1 MSFILTKEGQLLE
14 QNIALYQKQAQQL
27 NLSQGLRQSLTI
39 LQLDVID
46 LTKYLEE
53 RSMENPLLEIKSNL
67 DSLMSGSAE
76 SGAFQIADK
85 HESLFHYVLEQIQL
99 TMRPTEL
106 RKIVL
111 GLVGYLDPSGYLLTS
126 DQELKAA
133 LKIDDTHFRDALEL
147 LQQLDPP
154 GIGARSLQECLVLQ
168 AERDAGKIPE
178 MAVIFLEEHFEAI
191 LANKWQNIATV
202 LKISSSNL
210 AKIKRYIQNLSP
222 TPSINFVPDKTP
234 YIYPELS
241 VEKNG
246 THLSLSLLNNGQPSI
261 DFAQEI
267 YQRLVQTNDR
277 RTRAFLSEK
286 KQEYT
291 SIQQAIVT
299 RRRTLFRISEIIVA
313 HQYAYLTKKHTYL
326 ESLLLRD
333 IAQRLQLNESTV
345 SRAIKDKYIQT
356 PLGIFSLKHFLSKR
370 SNLRQDEHGASSD
383 QVLKLLKDLI
393 SHENP
398 SHPLSDEK
406 IADLL
411 QNESNIQ
418 IARRTVAKYRQ
429 KAGIASARQRKTQ
442 K

>member
-1 MSFILTKEGQLLE
+1 M
-14 QNIALYQKQAQQL
+14 
-27 NLSQGLRQSLTI
+27 
-39 LQLDVID
+39 
-46 LTKYLEE
+46 
-53 RSMENPLLEIKSNL
+53 
-67 DSLMSGSAE
+67 
-76 SGAFQIADK
+76 
-85 HESLFHYVLEQIQL
+85 
-99 TMRPTEL
+99 
-106 RKIVL
+106 
-111 GLVGYLDPSGYLLTS
+111 
-126 DQELKAA
+126 
-133 LKIDDTHFRDALEL
+133 
-147 LQQLDPP
+147 
-154 GIGARSLQECLVLQ
+154 
-168 AERDAGKIPE
+168 
-178 MAVIFLEEHFEAI
+178 
-191 LANKWQNIATV
+191 
-202 LKISSSNL
+202 
-210 AKIKRYIQNLSP
+210 
-222 TPSINFVPDKTP
+222 
-234 YIYPELS
+234 
-241 VEKNG
+241 
-246 THLSLSLLNNGQPSI
+246 NNGQPSI

-291 SIQQAIVT
+291 SIQQAIVN
-299 RRRTLFRISEIIVA
+299 RKRTLFRISEIIVA

-356 PLGIFSLKHFLSKR
+356 PLGIFSLNHFLSKR
-370 SNLRQDEHGASSD
+370 SNLHQDEHGASSD